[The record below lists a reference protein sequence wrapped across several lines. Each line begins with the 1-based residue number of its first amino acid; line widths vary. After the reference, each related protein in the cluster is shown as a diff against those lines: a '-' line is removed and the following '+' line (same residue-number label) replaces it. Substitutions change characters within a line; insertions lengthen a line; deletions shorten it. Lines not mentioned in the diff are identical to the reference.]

1 MSTLATTKKT
11 SRVSTAKPGRY
22 KTGQMDIYFLGSNLV
37 ILADNLLHLIK
48 KFRIVIFSCP
58 GLTIV
63 IGGQIIFWN
72 KGKLNI
78 SPHFRIYNLSFS
90 FRCRRTPCFPLQPAL
105 SRSRR
110 RISYVL
116 FQRDSCWPRI
126 FMPDVL
132 FGRNDVHDALC
143 RYCHGLFPDYFL
155 RNSHSCVFVGGSFGY
170 VRCTLGPV
178 VGYLVGCCESAEY
191 ILYVATAVAEVGRL
205 TTIITQLSPSF
216 EPLYW
221 MAFYIISLVI
231 QCKGGRIFWRFNA
244 VVAIVTTLLI
254 VIHCLAA
261 LPQVDFSRYAIDEE
275 RDYAGFGSSASF
287 LDTMYYFPLVCW
299 FYVGV
304 EAMTLSCD
312 DIPQVY
318 LYIQRFILSQFMFGA
333 F

>member
-1 MSTLATTKKT
+1 MFFFS
-11 SRVSTAKPGRY
+11 
-22 KTGQMDIYFLGSNLV
+22 V
-37 ILADNLLHLIK
+37 ILVGLGYLCLTFCLAEMTSMMPFAGTVMAYSQITFSTILI
-48 KFRIVIFSCP
+48 
-58 GLTIV
+58 
-63 IGGQIIFWN
+63 
-72 KGKLNI
+72 
-78 SPHFRIYNLSFS
+78 
-90 FRCRRTPCFPLQPAL
+90 
-105 SRSRR
+105 
-110 RISYVL
+110 
-116 FQRDSCWPRI
+116 
-126 FMPDVL
+126 
-132 FGRNDVHDALC
+132 HD
-143 RYCHGLFPDYFL
+143 
-155 RNSHSCVFVGGSFGY
+155 VFVGGSFGY

-221 MAFYIISLVI
+221 MAFYIISLAI

-261 LPQVDFSRYAIDEE
+261 LPQVDFSRYAIDEK

-318 LYIQRFILSQFMFGA
+318 LCTTIYSVSVYVWCILVLLYADF
-333 F
+333 